1 MLYGY
6 KQNQKCM
13 IHQSGD
19 DNTSIIVGKQLGFT
33 KEEITVLGI
42 VFKFSKMTT

>member
-1 MLYGY
+1 MLYGH

-19 DNTSIIVGKQLGFT
+19 DNTSIIGGKQLGFT
-33 KEEITVLGI
+33 KEEMTELKI
-42 VFKFSKMTT
+42 VFKFNKMTT